1 MHRPSNSEHATQS
14 CLEACDLCYRIC
26 LQTAMNHCLE
36 NGGKHVKAKHIR
48 LMMNCAEICR
58 TTANFQLTGSHFLQR
73 LHELCAEICEACA
86 AECDEIG
93 DMKDSVAACLQC
105 ADSCR
110 QMLSAQY

>member
-1 MHRPSNSEHATQS
+1 MHQSSNSEQAMQS
-14 CLEACDLCYRIC
+14 CLEACELCHRIC

-58 TTANFQLTGSHFLQR
+58 TTANFQLTGSHFLLR

-86 AECDEIG
+86 KECAEIG